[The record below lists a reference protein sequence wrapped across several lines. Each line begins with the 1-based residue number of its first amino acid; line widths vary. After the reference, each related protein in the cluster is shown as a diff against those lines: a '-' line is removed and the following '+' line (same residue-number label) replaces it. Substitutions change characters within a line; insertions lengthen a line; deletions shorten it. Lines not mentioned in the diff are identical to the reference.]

1 MMETVWKLLK
11 KTEVES
17 PFVPA
22 KLPPKGYEITL
33 SDRNIY
39 SRDEWLRKDL

>member
-1 MMETVWKLLK
+1 MGTVWKLLK
-11 KTEVES
+11 KLEIES

-22 KLPPKGYEITL
+22 KPPPKGYEITL

-39 SRDEWLRKDL
+39 STDERIRKDL